1 MKEES
6 WVLIEDLGFNIIKL
20 LKKKKKAVK
29 GWVRFPPVLTLNT
42 VSLQGLQN
50 VDVYVLH
57 ALDGKVQSSH
67 SRVYMRELTERL

>member
-6 WVLIEDLGFNIIKL
+6 WVLIEDLDFNIIKL
-20 LKKKKKAVK
+20 IKKKAVK
-29 GWVRFPPVLTLNT
+29 GWVRFLPILTLNT

-67 SRVYMRELTERL
+67 SRLYMRELKERL